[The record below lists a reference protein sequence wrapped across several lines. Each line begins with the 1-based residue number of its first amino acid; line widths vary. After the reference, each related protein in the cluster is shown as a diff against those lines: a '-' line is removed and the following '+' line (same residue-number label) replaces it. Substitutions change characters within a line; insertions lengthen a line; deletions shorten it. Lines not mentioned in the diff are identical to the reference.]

1 MPIPES
7 SREPLE
13 KFFHYSPERIRVL
26 TAALTKTKPRFRI
39 ENFAQDVTKKA
50 QIDSSEFS
58 ELLTTLT
65 GMYLAI
71 EQSGID
77 IEDFL
82 QAVVDEMIG
91 DKLIEVDQ
99 NWEVPKKA
107 LFEIFATPNAFVIS
121 AKAVDIMT
129 AHQRQFT
136 TVRTFTDLRP
146 IYGPDVS
153 KRPVAALILHKLQV
167 NYLENGESKQIFFAL
182 DRHDLLKFQDVLE
195 RALQKGQTLQ
205 STLKDSV
212 MFLEDQP

>member
-107 LFEIFATPNAFVIS
+107 LFEIFATPNAF
-121 AKAVDIMT
+121 
-129 AHQRQFT
+129 
-136 TVRTFTDLRP
+136 
-146 IYGPDVS
+146 
-153 KRPVAALILHKLQV
+153 
-167 NYLENGESKQIFFAL
+167 
-182 DRHDLLKFQDVLE
+182 
-195 RALQKGQTLQ
+195 
-205 STLKDSV
+205 
-212 MFLEDQP
+212 